1 MDDKD
6 KMDEIWDFL
15 NTLNRNELNN
25 LKYILENSIDGD
37 IDYFIYRIN
46 KHIKERNEI
55 S

>member
-1 MDDKD
+1 MEVDKIQIFLDSLD
-6 KMDEIWDFL
+6 KNKLI
-15 NTLNRNELNN
+15 N